1 MVHSTSNKCRRRGIV
16 SPQKMVPSRSRR
28 YNPKRVRFASDLA
41 TTSPSAADRTATQIR
56 WCAKTTKTRCT
67 FSLENRKALWWDDR
81 SLAQSRCESRA
92 LAEQYESSPYQAAL
106 WFLWQTPWCHGG
118 NIAVSSSFWLR
129 HSLHWLVA
137 CSDLRGLEQRVCPS
151 LKLFRLRS
159 SRAVLRLQHVKLIV
173 ATASSPNNIKL
184 TKHPYPV
191 TYVCRSNTQRTLRLQ
206 YHTMIVDYCKMTKNK
221 VVSCYDVPRYK
232 RLARLVIWPIVSLK
246 PIKSKLC
253 AFTKKTRCSWP
264 FDDVRNSNHRCYFSI
279 LDGMLSLAT

>member
-159 SRAVLRLQHVKLIV
+159 SRAVLRLQHELRRQRQAHCRHCIV
-173 ATASSPNNIKL
+173 SKQHKAHQASIPSNLCLPIEHATNAPSSISHHDCRLLQNDQKQGCFLLRCAS
-184 TKHPYPV
+184 
-191 TYVCRSNTQRTLRLQ
+191 LQ
-206 YHTMIVDYCKMTKNK
+206 TSRAAGHLAY
-221 VVSCYDVPRYK
+221 
-232 RLARLVIWPIVSLK
+232 RLAQADQIEALRIYQEDK
-246 PIKSKLC
+246 
-253 AFTKKTRCSWP
+253 
-264 FDDVRNSNHRCYFSI
+264 
-279 LDGMLSLAT
+279 MLLAI